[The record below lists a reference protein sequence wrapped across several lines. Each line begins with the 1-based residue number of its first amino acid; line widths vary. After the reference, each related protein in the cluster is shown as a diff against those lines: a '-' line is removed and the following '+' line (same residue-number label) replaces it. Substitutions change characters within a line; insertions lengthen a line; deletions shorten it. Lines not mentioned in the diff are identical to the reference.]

1 MSIVYA
7 IIVFGILIFIHEL
20 GHFLT
25 AKAFGVKI
33 NEFSLGMG
41 PKLLS
46 KTRGDTAYSLRLL
59 PIGGFVSMEGEDEPS
74 GDPTAFNNKPVWQ
87 RIIIVCAG
95 AAMNLILGFLIMLII
110 VASSKAVASTTV
122 AEFRKG
128 STSDQTG
135 LQAGDQILKMD
146 QDKVHIYMDV
156 VFALTLSDGEP
167 MDILV
172 KRDGEKVLLK
182 DVQFPTSEV
191 EGITTSNLDF
201 YFTAAD
207 KNVGTVLYN
216 AFYESTAMVKM
227 VWKSFVGLVTGH
239 YGLQQ
244 LSGPVGTTSAI
255 GEAASAG
262 LYSFLFLMGFIS
274 INLGV
279 VNLFPLPALDGG
291 RLLFLLIELV
301 RRKPINAKYEGYV
314 HFAGF
319 ILLMGLMIVVTF
331 SDLCK
336 LFGFGA

>member
-20 GHFLT
+20 GHFLC
-25 AKAFGVKI
+25 AKAFKVKV

-46 KTRGDTAYSLRLL
+46 RTKGETAYSLRLL

-74 GDPTAFNNKPVWQ
+74 GDPTAFNNKPLWQ
-87 RIIIVCAG
+87 RIIVVSAG
-95 AAMNLILGFLIMLII
+95 AVMNLLLGFLIMLLL
-110 VASSKAVASTTV
+110 VSSSKAIASTTV
-122 AEFRKG
+122 AEFREG
-128 STSDQTG
+128 SMSDQTG
-135 LQAGDQILKMD
+135 LQAGDQIVKMD
-146 QDKVHIYMDV
+146 QDNVHIYMDV

-167 MDILV
+167 MDIVV

-207 KNVGTVLYN
+207 KNVGSVMYN
-216 AFYESTAMVKM
+216 AFFESTAMVKM
-227 VWKSFVGLVTGH
+227 VWKSFVGIVTGH

-244 LSGPVGTTSAI
+244 LSGPVGTTTAI
-255 GEAASAG
+255 GQAASAG
-262 LYSFLFLMGFIS
+262 LSSFLFLMGFIS

-291 RLLFLLIELV
+291 RLFFMLIELI
-301 RRKPINAKYEGYV
+301 RRKPINPKYEGYV
-314 HFAGF
+314 HAAGF
-319 ILLMGLMIVVTF
+319 VLLMGLMVIITF
-331 SDLCK
+331 SDIKRL
-336 LFGFGA
+336 LGI